1 MIALA
6 LLGAGAC
13 VALGMSA
20 ANRLNWREAILQAWE
35 SALLRMDAAVNNSAA
50 PLEDVLRRGAA
61 DDNLP
66 VLTEL
71 LSRLETLPASSAS
84 ELLDRLPW
92 EDTLLPAEK
101 ETINDCLTAL
111 FSPSLQTQSQALA
124 YAQSQ
129 WRMYRQSCREARDKN
144 ARLYTSLGWLGG
156 AAVFILLC

>member
-20 ANRLNWREAILQAWE
+20 ANRLNRREAILQAGE

-50 PLEDVLRRGAA
+50 PLNEVLRRGAA

-101 ETINDCLTAL
+101 ETIKDCLIAL
-111 FSPSLQTQSQALA
+111 FSPSLQTQSQVLA

-144 ARLYTSLGWLGG
+144 VRLYTSLGWLGG

>member
-1 MIALA
+1 
-6 LLGAGAC
+6 
-13 VALGMSA
+13 MSA
-20 ANRLNWREAILQAWE
+20 ANRLNLREAGLQTWE
-35 SALLRMDAAVNNSAA
+35 NALLRMDAAVNNSAA
-50 PLEDVLRRGAA
+50 PLVEVLRRGAA
-61 DDNLP
+61 DNLP
-66 VLTEL
+66 VLLEL
-71 LSRLETLPASSAS
+71 ISRLETRPASSAS

-124 YAQSQ
+124 YAKSQ

-144 ARLYTSLGWLGG
+144 VRLYTSLGWLGG

>member
-1 MIALA
+1 MIASA

-20 ANRLNWREAILQAWE
+20 ANRLNLREAGLQTWE
-35 SALLRMDAAVNNSAA
+35 NALLRMDAAVNNSAA
-50 PLEDVLRRGAA
+50 PLVEVLRRGAA
-61 DDNLP
+61 DNLP
-66 VLTEL
+66 VLLEL
-71 LSRLETLPASSAS
+71 ISRLETRPASSAS

-124 YAQSQ
+124 YAKSQ

-144 ARLYTSLGWLGG
+144 VRLYTSLGWLGG

>member
-20 ANRLNWREAILQAWE
+20 ANRLNRREAVLQAWE
-35 SALLRMDAAVNNSAA
+35 SALLRMDAAVNHSAA
-50 PLEDVLRRGAA
+50 PLNEVLRRGAA

-101 ETINDCLTAL
+101 ETINDSLTAL

-124 YAQSQ
+124 YTQSQ
-129 WRMYRQSCREARDKN
+129 WRVYRQSCREARDKN

>member
-6 LLGAGAC
+6 VLGAGAC

-20 ANRLNWREAILQAWE
+20 ANRLNRREAVLQTWE

-50 PLEDVLRRGAA
+50 PLNEVLRRGAA
-61 DDNLP
+61 DDNLL

-124 YAQSQ
+124 YAKSQ

-144 ARLYTSLGWLGG
+144 VRLYTSLGWLGG

>member
-20 ANRLNWREAILQAWE
+20 ANRLNRREAILQAWE

-50 PLEDVLRRGAA
+50 PLNEVLRRGAA

-101 ETINDCLTAL
+101 ETIKDCLIAL

-129 WRMYRQSCREARDKN
+129 WRVYRQSCREARDKN

>member
-20 ANRLNWREAILQAWE
+20 ANRLNLREAGLQTWE
-35 SALLRMDAAVNNSAA
+35 NALLRMDAAVNNSAA
-50 PLEDVLRRGAA
+50 PLVEVLRRGAA
-61 DDNLP
+61 DNLP
-66 VLTEL
+66 VLLEL
-71 LSRLETLPASSAS
+71 ISRLETRPASSAS

-111 FSPSLQTQSQALA
+111 FSPSQSQALA

-144 ARLYTSLGWLGG
+144 VRLYTSLGWLGG

>member
-6 LLGAGAC
+6 VLGAGAC

-20 ANRLNWREAILQAWE
+20 ANRLNRREAVLQAWE

-50 PLEDVLRRGAA
+50 PLNEVLRRGAA
-61 DDNLP
+61 DDNLL

-144 ARLYTSLGWLGG
+144 VRLYTSLGWLGG

>member
-6 LLGAGAC
+6 LLGASAC

-20 ANRLNWREAILQAWE
+20 ANRLNLREAVLQAWE
-35 SALLRMDAAVNNSAA
+35 SALLRMDAAVNHSAA
-50 PLEDVLRRGAA
+50 PLEEVLRRGAA

-111 FSPSLQTQSQALA
+111 FSPSLQTQSQVLA

-156 AAVFILLC
+156 AAIFILLC

>member
-6 LLGAGAC
+6 LLGASAC

-20 ANRLNWREAILQAWE
+20 ANRLNRREEALQVWE
-35 SALLRMDAAVNNSAA
+35 NALLRMDAAVNHNAA
-50 PLEDVLRRGAA
+50 PLEEVLRRGAG
-61 DDNLP
+61 DNLP
-66 VLTEL
+66 VLLEL
-71 LSRLETLPASSAS
+71 ISRLETRPASSVS
-84 ELLDRLPW
+84 ELLDGLSW

-101 ETINDCLTAL
+101 ETIKDCLIAL
-111 FSPSLQTQSQALA
+111 FSPSLQTQSQVLA

-129 WRMYRQSCREARDKN
+129 WRMYRQSCREAREKN

>member
-20 ANRLNWREAILQAWE
+20 ANRLNRREAVLQAWE
-35 SALLRMDAAVNNSAA
+35 SALLRMDAAVNHSAA
-50 PLEDVLRRGAA
+50 PLNEVLRRGAG

-66 VLTEL
+66 VLTAL
-71 LSRLETLPASSAS
+71 MQRLKSMPASSVS
-84 ELLDRLPW
+84 ELLDGLPW

-101 ETINDCLTAL
+101 ETIKDCLIAL
-111 FSPSLQTQSQALA
+111 FSPSLQTQSQVLA

-144 ARLYTSLGWLGG
+144 VRLYTSLGWLGG

>member
-6 LLGAGAC
+6 VLGTGAC

-20 ANRLNWREAILQAWE
+20 ANRLNRREAVLQTWE
-35 SALLRMDAAVNNSAA
+35 NALLRMDAAVNNSAA

-66 VLTEL
+66 VLTAL
-71 LSRLETLPASSAS
+71 MQRLKSMPASSVS
-84 ELLDRLPW
+84 ELLDGLPW
-92 EDTLLPAEK
+92 EDTLLPPERGALK
-101 ETINDCLTAL
+101 DCLTAL

-129 WRMYRQSCREARDKN
+129 WRMYRQSFRETRDKN
-144 ARLYTSLGWLGG
+144 ARLYISLGWLGG

>member
-20 ANRLNWREAILQAWE
+20 ANRLNLREAGLQTWE
-35 SALLRMDAAVNNSAA
+35 NALLRMDAAVNNSAA
-50 PLEDVLRRGAA
+50 PLVEVLRRGAA
-61 DDNLP
+61 DNLP
-66 VLTEL
+66 VLLEL
-71 LSRLETLPASSAS
+71 ISRLETRPASSAS

-144 ARLYTSLGWLGG
+144 VRLYTSLGWLGG

>member
-20 ANRLNWREAILQAWE
+20 ANRLNRREAVLQTWE

-61 DDNLP
+61 DNLP
-66 VLTEL
+66 VLLEL
-71 LSRLETLPASSAS
+71 ISRLETRPASSAS

-124 YAQSQ
+124 YAKSQ

-144 ARLYTSLGWLGG
+144 VRLYTSLGWLGG

>member
-20 ANRLNWREAILQAWE
+20 ANRLNRREAVLQAWE

-71 LSRLETLPASSAS
+71 LNRLETLPASSAS

-144 ARLYTSLGWLGG
+144 VRLYTSLGWLGG

>member
-20 ANRLNWREAILQAWE
+20 ANRLNRREAVLQTWE

-50 PLEDVLRRGAA
+50 PLNEVLRRGAA
-61 DDNLP
+61 DDNLL

-124 YAQSQ
+124 YAKSQ

-144 ARLYTSLGWLGG
+144 VRLYTSLGWLGG

>member
-6 LLGAGAC
+6 LLGAAAC

-20 ANRLNWREAILQAWE
+20 ANRLNRREAVLQAWE

-129 WRMYRQSCREARDKN
+129 WRVYRQSCREARDKN

-156 AAVFILLC
+156 AAIFILLC

>member
-6 LLGAGAC
+6 LLGAAAC

-20 ANRLNWREAILQAWE
+20 ANRLNRREAILQAWE

-50 PLEDVLRRGAA
+50 PLNEVLRRGAA

-101 ETINDCLTAL
+101 ETIKDCLIAL
-111 FSPSLQTQSQALA
+111 FSPSLQTQSQVLA

-144 ARLYTSLGWLGG
+144 VRLYTSLGWLGG

>member
-1 MIALA
+1 MIGLA
-6 LLGAGAC
+6 VLGAGAC
-13 VALGMSA
+13 VALGRSA
-20 ANRLNWREAILQAWE
+20 AERLNRRDRKLQAWE
-35 SALLRMDAAVNNSAA
+35 KALYRMDAAVNHNAA
-50 PLEDVLRRGAA
+50 PLEDVLRRGAG

-66 VLTEL
+66 VLTAL
-71 LSRLETLPASSAS
+71 MQRMKSMPASSVS
-84 ELLDRLPW
+84 ELLDGLPW

-101 ETINDCLTAL
+101 ETIKDCLIAL

-144 ARLYTSLGWLGG
+144 VRLYTSLGWLGG

>member
-13 VALGMSA
+13 VAMGMSA
-20 ANRLNWREAILQAWE
+20 ANRLNRREAVLQAWE

-50 PLEDVLRRGAA
+50 PLEDVLRRGAG

-66 VLTEL
+66 VMKEL
-71 LSRLETLPASSAS
+71 LSRLETLPASSVS
-84 ELLDRLPW
+84 ELLDGLPW
-92 EDTLLPAEK
+92 EDTLLPAEQ
-101 ETINDCLTAL
+101 ETVKDCLTAL

-124 YAQSQ
+124 YTQSQ
-129 WRMYRQSCREARDKN
+129 WRVYRQSCREARDKN

-156 AAVFILLC
+156 AAIFILLC

>member
-20 ANRLNWREAILQAWE
+20 ANRLNLREAGLQTWE
-35 SALLRMDAAVNNSAA
+35 NALLRMDAAVNNSAA
-50 PLEDVLRRGAA
+50 PLVEVLRRGAA
-61 DDNLP
+61 DNLP
-66 VLTEL
+66 VLLEL
-71 LSRLETLPASSAS
+71 ISRLESRPASSAS

-144 ARLYTSLGWLGG
+144 VRLYTSLGWLGG

>member
-20 ANRLNWREAILQAWE
+20 ANRLNRREAVLQTWE

-61 DDNLP
+61 DNLP
-66 VLTEL
+66 VLLEL
-71 LSRLETLPASSAS
+71 ISRLETRPASSVS
-84 ELLDRLPW
+84 ELLDGLPW

-101 ETINDCLTAL
+101 ETIKDCLIAL
-111 FSPSLQTQSQALA
+111 FSPSLQTQSQVLA

-144 ARLYTSLGWLGG
+144 VRLYTSLGWLGG